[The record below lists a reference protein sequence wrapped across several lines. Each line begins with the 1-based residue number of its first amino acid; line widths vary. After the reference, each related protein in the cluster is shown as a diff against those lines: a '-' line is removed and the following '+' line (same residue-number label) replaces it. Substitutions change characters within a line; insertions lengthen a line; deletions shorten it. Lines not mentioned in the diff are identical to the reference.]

1 MADEQT
7 AEAYRRYEMRL
18 NEARFLVDAMYQEW
32 NKAKSALLTK
42 IVEAKSALLTK
53 IVEATDFVA
62 QVEVPHG

>member
-42 IVEAKSALLTK
+42 IVEA
-53 IVEATDFVA
+53 TDFVA